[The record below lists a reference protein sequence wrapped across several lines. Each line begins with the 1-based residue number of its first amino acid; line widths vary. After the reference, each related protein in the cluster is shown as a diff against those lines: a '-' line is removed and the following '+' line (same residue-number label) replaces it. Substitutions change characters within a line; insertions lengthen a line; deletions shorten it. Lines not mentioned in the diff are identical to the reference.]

1 MEIVTW
7 PGGLQSQEIK
17 AIEKIE
23 KTFIANTGVKSKPAK
38 SGSLQDQLKSIGANP
53 MFPWKGYA
61 GFRFVDAKGNE
72 GEFDLLI
79 VTHCNIIIIELKDW
93 NNGEVTSSGDKWYK
107 NNASMGRSP
116 VSVTQNKVFLVKNK
130 LEPIKHKFTNKGFA
144 PFVDFLVVMTGN
156 AKFAKITSQESKH
169 TISLDDFLALA
180 DEGAFE
186 KRFKPRNHPK
196 ARMLNKDFHLFDDLF
211 LGKGTAPKKISVN
224 GYKANDLIFEHPQ
237 KVYREFQ
244 AESESSR
251 QDQALL
257 RIWDFNNL
265 EGVKSR
271 TPEGRFDI
279 VSREREV
286 LQFIKHHDHDLY
298 KNCLRA
304 LTSVQKD
311 EVTSEYNEVYEL
323 PPGHIRFNQYLG
335 SYGDAL
341 SEIDRLN
348 LVKLLAAKFSD
359 LHDIKVAHRDLGDHS
374 LWLSPGKEVALSNFI
389 SAYHQPAGTVG
400 DYRHALS
407 VNELA
412 VNVSPVNSGSVTPFE
427 EDVRTLAMVS
437 WHIFTGERMSEK
449 SIDSLYEN
457 VSASSAWYSLILK
470 SALDGGAYAN
480 ASDFFN
486 AIKNCEPS
494 NDEVF
499 DFDNSELDQYRRNIN
514 HSRQYRD
521 DEFIVETDEKEVY
534 LSNGQIVKAWTNVN
548 PSEAALGY
556 KVLHFLEK
564 IEKLNSVS
572 PDYLPSIRDYGI
584 ATKSSS
590 LFLVVDKAEG
600 VKWGELDLSED
611 QCLDVIGQ
619 LIAAIEHLHEIG
631 VPHGDLHPGNI
642 LVQNT
647 DGDIKLTIIDI
658 PDFSL
663 SHDERLNHL
672 YSPENID
679 ECTAQERD
687 NYAVMRMSSELL
699 DKLFQDPS
707 KSFPAVASII
717 NEELTDKS
725 FGFKSLA
732 RFRDSFTAVSPQQN
746 SLVSITLR
754 GDFESLIVYPDNG
767 RLYVQIDKSNKNSA
781 DARVRLIGIGGSV
794 DFIFSA
800 SQQEFVVGFSPRLR
814 DSVKIQDTEN
824 CQLELDFPIEI
835 KSGSTYDLSALSK
848 QIKDNEEF
856 NRAIDLTLSKSD
868 TPVTDDSLSLELKE
882 AFKRLESLEPSIER
896 EKIQIST
903 RKLWQAILDT
913 ETESYPYI
921 EVSGEPSAVSGTH
934 DQLLIPYISD
944 VDALGKF
951 NKNDVVELIKIDG
964 DRETHLGE
972 VVLKKCALNEV
983 RVTKTRPHT
992 RALSDGD
999 IVYFRTKQDKA
1010 SYVKRKAALERLLE
1024 RAGLIG
1030 KLVDYFDP
1038 ACSLD
1043 SVKFDIDVSDED
1055 FERYDRSDEYGNTIS
1070 LNRKQRDAFTK
1081 LLQNGP
1087 LSLLQGPPGTGK
1099 TEFIAAFVHFL
1110 LEKQGVKRILL
1121 VSQSHEAVNTAAE
1134 RIRKH
1139 CARLDTA
1146 LDVVRF
1152 SNREGAVSTG
1162 LRDVYSGALV
1172 SEKRELFRAEVKYRV
1187 EALAKAYGVQSNYL
1201 SDVVEAELKVFSLVD
1216 KYWADVESISDTGRL
1231 SDDSLSI
1238 KQSLAELDL
1247 SIRELLE
1254 SRFNILLGSDEDLSV
1269 VKFRVIEKLNKD
1281 YSIRPD
1287 ESQRALALAKISRDM
1302 LGVLETDRVNYDEFF
1317 ARSRQLVT
1325 GTCVGI
1331 GQRHLG
1337 IQENQYDW
1345 VIIDEAARSIAS
1357 ELAIAMQ
1364 SGKRVLLVGDHQQLP
1379 PLYSEPHK
1387 KALARKLGISS
1398 SGGDLDGMLQSDF
1411 ARVFESTYGGQT
1423 SASLLTQYRM
1433 APEIGRLVSETFYNG
1448 KLENGERAIPNFYAA
1463 GPQFL
1468 ESLVTWVDTSSLG
1481 AKSYHR
1487 SDRGVSIYNR
1497 CEADIIISMLKEIYA
1512 DHQFVESLKGV
1523 VKEGEPAIGV
1533 ICMYGE
1539 QKRIL
1544 RQKFNEII
1552 WSDDF
1557 KSMVKIDTVD
1567 SYQGKENRIIILSVT
1582 RSDKTQSPG
1591 FLRAPNR
1598 INVALSRAMDR
1609 LVLVGSAA
1617 MWAGKNKDLPLGMIV
1632 SLMSSFGEDE
1642 GYRFVS
1648 PEDIKTVKGV
1658 EL

>member
-1 MEIVTW
+1 MEIITW

-23 KTFIANTGVKSKPAK
+23 KNFKAVPGVKSKPAK
-38 SGSLQDQLKSIGANP
+38 SGSLQDQLSSIGANS

-61 GFRFVDAKGNE
+61 GFRFTDAKGNE

-79 VTHCNIIIIELKDW
+79 VTHCNIIIVELKDW
-93 NNGEVTSSGDKWYK
+93 NHGEISSSGDKWYK
-107 NNASMGRSP
+107 NSASMGRSP
-116 VSVTQNKVFLVKNK
+116 VSVTQNKVFLIKNK
-130 LEPIKHKFTNKGFA
+130 LEPLKHKFSNKGFV
-144 PFVDFLVVMTGN
+144 PFIDFLVVMSGN
-156 AKFAKITSQESKH
+156 AKFEKITDQERKH
-169 TISLDDFLALA
+169 TISLDEFLSLD
-180 DEGAFE
+180 DENIFND
-186 KRFKPRNHPK
+186 RFKPRNHSK
-196 ARMLNKDFHLFDDLF
+196 ARILNKDFDLFDELF
-211 LGKGTAPKKISVN
+211 LRKEVAPKKISVN

-237 KVYREFQ
+237 KVYKEFQ
-244 AESESSR
+244 AESEFSK

-265 EGVKSR
+265 EGAKFRGS
-271 TPEGRFDI
+271 EGRFEV

-304 LTSVQKD
+304 LTPVQKD
-311 EVTSEYNEVYEL
+311 EITSEYSEVYEL
-323 PPGHIRFNQYLG
+323 PPGHIRFNQYIG
-335 SYGDAL
+335 SYGRAL
-341 SEIDRLN
+341 SEVDRLN
-348 LVKLLAAKFSD
+348 LVKLLVAKFSD
-359 LHDIKVAHRDLGDHS
+359 LHDIKVAHRDIGDHS
-374 LWLSPGKEVALSNFI
+374 LWLSPGKEVALSSFI
-389 SAYHQPAGTVG
+389 SSYHQPAGTVG
-400 DYRHALS
+400 DYRQALS

-412 VNVSPVNSGSVTPFE
+412 VNISPLNSGSVTPFE

-437 WHIFTGERMSEK
+437 WHIFTSQRMSQK
-449 SIDSLYEN
+449 SIDSLYKS
-457 VSASSAWYSLILK
+457 VSASSIWYSPILK
-470 SALDGGAYAN
+470 CALDGGTYAT

-486 AIKNCEPS
+486 AIKTSEPS

-499 DFDNSELDQYRRNIN
+499 DFDDSELDQYRKNIN

-534 LSNGQIVKAWTNVN
+534 LSDGLIVKAWTNVN
-548 PSEAALGY
+548 PSKAALGY
-556 KVLHFLEK
+556 KVLHFLER
-564 IEKLNSVS
+564 IEKLSSVS
-572 PDYLPSIRDYGI
+572 PDYLPCIRDYGI

-600 VKWGELDLSED
+600 VEWSELELSED

-619 LIAAIEHLHEIG
+619 LVAAIEHLHEIG
-631 VPHGDLHPGNI
+631 VPHGDLHPGNV
-642 LVQNT
+642 LVHNA
-647 DGDIKLTIIDI
+647 DGGVKLTIIDI

-699 DKLFQDPS
+699 DKSFQDAS
-707 KSFPAVASII
+707 KSFPAVSSII
-717 NEELTDKS
+717 NEELIDKS
-725 FGFKSLA
+725 FGFKSLT
-732 RFRDSFTAVSPQQN
+732 RFKDSFVAASPQQN
-746 SLVSITLR
+746 KLVSVTLR
-754 GDFESLIVYPDNG
+754 GDFENFVIYPDNG
-767 RLYVQIDKSNKNSA
+767 SLYVKIDKSNKNLS

-794 DFIFSA
+794 DFIFSP
-800 SQQEFVVGFSPRLR
+800 SQQAFVAGFSPRLR
-814 DSVKIQDTEN
+814 DSVKKQDADN
-824 CQLELDFPIEI
+824 CQLELDIPVEI

-848 QIKDNEEF
+848 GLKDNEEF
-856 NRAIDLTLSKSD
+856 HRAIGLALSKSEP
-868 TPVTDDSLSLELKE
+868 PVEADSISLELKE
-882 AFKRLESLEPSIER
+882 AFKRLESVEPSIGR
-896 EKIQIST
+896 EKIKIST

-921 EVSGEPSAVSGTH
+921 EVSGETSVVSGTH
-934 DQLLIPYISD
+934 DQLLIPYLSD
-944 VDALGKF
+944 VDALGEF
-951 NKNDVVELIKIDG
+951 RKNDVIELIKIDG
-964 DRETHLGE
+964 DREIHLGE

-983 RVTKTRPHT
+983 CVTKTRHHT
-992 RALSDGD
+992 HGLSDGD
-999 IVYFRTKQDKA
+999 VVYFRTKQDKA

-1038 ACSLD
+1038 TCSLEA
-1043 SVKFDIDVSDED
+1043 VKFDVDVNDED

-1139 CARLDTA
+1139 CARLDTS

-1152 SNREGAVSTG
+1152 SNREGAVSTD
-1162 LRDVYSGALV
+1162 LKDVYSGALV

-1187 EALAKAYGVQSNYL
+1187 GALAQAYGVQSDYL
-1201 SDVVEAELKVFSLVD
+1201 SDLVEAELKVFSQVD
-1216 KYWADVESISDTGRL
+1216 KYWADVESISDTDRL

-1238 KQSLAELDL
+1238 KRSIAELDL
-1247 SIRELLE
+1247 SIRELLD
-1254 SRFNILLGSDEDLSV
+1254 SRFNILLNSDEDLSV
-1269 VKFRVIEKLNKD
+1269 VKFKVVEKLNRD

-1287 ESQRALALAKISRDM
+1287 ESQRGLALAKISRDM

-1379 PLYSEPHK
+1379 PLYTEPHK

-1411 ARVFESTYGGQT
+1411 ARAFESTYGSQA
-1423 SASLLTQYRM
+1423 SASLWTQYRM
-1433 APEIGRLVSETFYNG
+1433 APQIGRLVSETFYKG
-1448 KLENGERAIPNFYAA
+1448 KLENGERAIPNFYTA

-1468 ESLVTWVDTSSLG
+1468 ESLVTWIDTSSLG
-1481 AKSYHR
+1481 SKSYHR
-1487 SDRGVSIYNR
+1487 SDRSVSIYNR
-1497 CEADIIISMLKEIYA
+1497 CEADLIINMLKEIYA
-1512 DHQFVESLKGV
+1512 DQQFVDSLKGV
-1523 VKEGEPAIGV
+1523 IKEGEPAVGV

-1544 RQKFNEII
+1544 RQKFNEIA
-1552 WSDDF
+1552 WNDDF

-1582 RSDKTQSPG
+1582 RSDKSQSPG

-1609 LVLVGSAA
+1609 LIIVGSAE
-1617 MWAGKNKDLPLGMIV
+1617 MWRGKNNDLPLGMIV
-1632 SLMSSFGEDE
+1632 SLMSSLGEDE

-1648 PEDIKTVKGV
+1648 PDVIKTVKGV
-1658 EL
+1658 GL

>member
-1 MEIVTW
+1 MEILTW

-23 KTFIANTGVKSKPAK
+23 KTFKASTGVNTRPAK

-53 MFPWKGYA
+53 MYPWKGYA

-79 VTHCNIIIIELKDW
+79 ITHCNIIIVELKDW
-93 NNGEVTSSGDKWYK
+93 NNGEINSSGDKWYK
-107 NNASMGRSP
+107 NNTSMGRSP
-116 VSVTQNKVFLVKNK
+116 VSVTQNKVFLIKNK
-130 LEPIKHKFTNKGFA
+130 LEPLKHKFTNKGFV
-144 PFVDFLVVMTGN
+144 PFIDFLVVMSGN
-156 AKFAKITSQESKH
+156 STFDKITPQERKH
-169 TISLDDFLALA
+169 TISLDEFLSL
-180 DEGAFE
+180 DNENIFNE
-186 KRFKPRNHPK
+186 RFKPRNHSK

-211 LGKGTAPKKISVN
+211 LGKGVAPKKISVN

-237 KVYREFQ
+237 KVYKEFQ
-244 AESESSR
+244 AESESSK

-257 RIWDFNNL
+257 RVWDFNNL
-265 EGVKSR
+265 EGAKFR
-271 TPEGRFDI
+271 GTEGRFEV

-286 LQFIKHHDHDLY
+286 LQFIKYHDHDLY

-304 LTSVQKD
+304 LTPVQKD
-311 EVTSEYNEVYEL
+311 EITSEYNEIYEL

-335 SYGDAL
+335 SYGSSL
-341 SEIDRLN
+341 SDLDRLN
-348 LVKLLAAKFSD
+348 LVKLLVAKFSD

-437 WHIFTGERMSEK
+437 WHIFTGERMSQK
-449 SIDSLYEN
+449 SIDSLYKN
-457 VSASSAWYSLILK
+457 VTVSSAWYSPVLK
-470 SALDGGAYAN
+470 CALDGGEYAT

-486 AIKNCEPS
+486 AIKTREPI
-494 NDEVF
+494 NEGVF
-499 DFDNSELDQYRRNIN
+499 DFDDSRLDQYRKNIN

-534 LSNGQIVKAWTNVN
+534 LSNGLIVKAWINVN
-548 PSEAALGY
+548 PSEVALGY

-564 IEKLNSVS
+564 IEKLSSVS
-572 PDYLPSIRDYGI
+572 PGYLPCIRDYGI

-590 LFLVVDKAEG
+590 LFLVMDKAEG
-600 VKWGELDLSED
+600 VQWGDVGLSED

-642 LVQNT
+642 LVQDT
-647 DGDIKLTIIDI
+647 DDGVKLSVIDI

-663 SHDERLNHL
+663 SHDDHLNHL

-699 DKLFQDPS
+699 DKSFKDPS
-707 KSFPAVASII
+707 ISFPAVSSVIQD
-717 NEELTDKS
+717 ELVDKS
-725 FGFKSLA
+725 FGFKSLT
-732 RFRDSFTAVSPQQN
+732 RFKDSFTTIASEQN
-746 SLVSITLR
+746 KLVSVTLR
-754 GDFESLIVYPDNG
+754 GDFENLVIYPDNG
-767 RLYVQIDKSNKNSA
+767 SLYIKIGKSNKNPA

-794 DFIFSA
+794 DCIFSL
-800 SQQEFVVGFSPRLR
+800 SQQAFVVGFSPRLR
-814 DSVKIQDTEN
+814 DSVKKQDADN
-824 CQLELDFPIEI
+824 SQLELDFPVEI
-835 KSGSTYDLSALSK
+835 KSGSAHDLSALSK
-848 QIKDNEEF
+848 GLKDNEEF
-856 NRAIDLTLSKSD
+856 HRAIDLALSKSD
-868 TPVTDDSLSLELKE
+868 TPVADDSLSFELKQ
-882 AFKRLESLEPSIER
+882 AFKRLENLDPSIER

-934 DQLLIPYISD
+934 DQLLIPYLSD

-951 NKNDVVELIKIDG
+951 SKNDVVEIIKIDG
-964 DRETHLGE
+964 ERETYLGE

-1010 SYVKRKAALERLLE
+1010 SYVKRKAALERLLD

-1038 ACSLD
+1038 ACSLEA
-1043 SVKFDIDVSDED
+1043 VKFDVDINDED
-1055 FERYDRSDEYGNTIS
+1055 FERYDRKDDYGNTIS

-1110 LEKQGVKRILL
+1110 LEKQDVKRILL

-1139 CARLDTA
+1139 CARLDTP

-1162 LRDVYSGALV
+1162 LKDVYSGALV

-1187 EALAKAYGVQSNYL
+1187 GALAQAYGVQSDYL
-1201 SDVVEAELKVFSLVD
+1201 SDLVEAELKVFSQVD
-1216 KYWADVESISDTGRL
+1216 KYWADVESISENGRL

-1238 KQSLAELDL
+1238 KQSIAELDL
-1247 SIRELLE
+1247 SIREILNN
-1254 SRFNILLGSDEDLSV
+1254 RFNISLNSDEDLSV
-1269 VKFRVIEKLNKD
+1269 VKFKVVEKLNRD

-1398 SGGDLDGMLQSDF
+1398 SRGDLDGMLQSDF
-1411 ARVFESTYGGQT
+1411 ARAFESLYGRQT

-1433 APEIGRLVSETFYNG
+1433 APEIGRLVSETFYDGN
-1448 KLENGERAIPNFYAA
+1448 LENGERSIPDFYAV
-1463 GPQFL
+1463 GPKFL
-1468 ESLVTWVDTSSLG
+1468 ESIVTWIDTSSLG

-1497 CEADIIISMLKEIYA
+1497 CEADIIINMLKEIYA
-1512 DHQFVESLKGV
+1512 DQTFVESLKGV

-1544 RQKFNEII
+1544 KQKFNEIV

-1609 LVLVGSAA
+1609 LILVGSTE
-1617 MWAGKNKDLPLGMIV
+1617 MWRAKNKNLPLGTIV
-1632 SLMSSFGEDE
+1632 SLMSSLSEDD

-1648 PEDIKTVKGV
+1648 PDIIKTIKGV